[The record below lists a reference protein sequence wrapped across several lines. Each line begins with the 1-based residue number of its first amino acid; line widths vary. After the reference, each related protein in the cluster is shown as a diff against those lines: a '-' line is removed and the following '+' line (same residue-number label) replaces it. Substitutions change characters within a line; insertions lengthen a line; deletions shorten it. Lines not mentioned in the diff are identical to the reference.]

1 MTDERKIESETMKFL
16 QKVYSRAFDDAEV
29 DAVFEIVAKMNQSYH
44 ETCRRVNADAEK
56 YI

>member
-1 MTDERKIESETMKFL
+1 MTDKRAIESETMKFL
-16 QKVYSRAFDDAEV
+16 QNIYSRAFDDAEV
-29 DAVFEIVAKMNQSYH
+29 DAVFEIVAKMNQSYR

>member
-1 MTDERKIESETMKFL
+1 MTDANAIESECMKFL
-16 QKVYSRAFDDAEV
+16 QKVYSHAFDDAEV
-29 DAVFEIVAKMNQSYH
+29 DAVFEIVAKMNRSYR